1 MAKQNGTPLVR
12 VDVRQLA
19 HGQDTDI
26 ETYDGR
32 TVLANIEIARA
43 LLPCGQ
49 NATDMELGAFLAFC
63 QANRLDPFRKQ
74 CHLVKYNRNE
84 PAAWVVSYW
93 VYVDRAQRHP
103 QFDGLESGVIWR
115 VDGKTIRGKPCD
127 YARDETHQIVGGW
140 ATAWRKDRSHP
151 FDVEVPAEEMVKT
164 KKDGTVTKFWKTMT
178 TTMMEKVPISRALR
192 LAFAD
197 ELGHTYTDAEPMMP
211 APDHSAAATD
221 VPTREERQAEPTEP
235 PVVEHSPIQKVRRA
249 ILMALAPFEMTV
261 DDEFVADLMPK
272 VAARATGQERELFHG
287 TEAWTDEVAA
297 SCIEMLKDHGIDPE
311 WLPAEVQHEPV

>member
-1 MAKQNGTPLVR
+1 MANGNGTAIVR
-12 VDVRQLA
+12 VDVRELA
-19 HGQDTDI
+19 HGKDTDI

-49 NATDMELGAFLAFC
+49 NASDMELGAFLAFC

-103 QFDGLESGVIWR
+103 QFDGLASGVIWR
-115 VDGKTIRGKPCD
+115 VEGETIRGKPCD
-127 YARDETHQIVGGW
+127 YARDDTHQIVGGW
-140 ATAWRKDRSHP
+140 ATAWRKDRAHP
-151 FDVEVPAEEMVKT
+151 FEVEVPAEEMVKT
-164 KKDGTVTKFWKTMT
+164 KRDGTVTRFWKTMT
-178 TTMMEKVPISRALR
+178 TTMMEKVPISRVLR

-197 ELGHTYTDAEPMMP
+197 ELGHTYTDAEPAIP
-211 APDHSAAATD
+211 APEYSPSATD
-221 VPTREERQAEPTEP
+221 VPTREEREAEPTAAPAIE
-235 PVVEHSPIQKVRRA
+235 EAPIQKVKAA
-249 ILMALAPFEMTV
+249 ILVALGRLELEA
-261 DDEFVADLMPK
+261 DDAFVAELMPK
-272 VAARATGQERELFHG
+272 VAARATGQDRESFAKAR
-287 TEAWTDEVAA
+287 TWTDGVAIA
-297 SCIEMLKDHGIDPE
+297 CIEILKDHGIDPE